1 MKMHTIHKSFTS
13 LVVGCLVM
21 FMVGCRPGV
30 PSEYIQP
37 SELEDMLYD
46 WHLADAMAGT
56 SGNDSLNIIKYHA
69 AVLEKYG
76 YTQAQFDSSLV
87 YYMRHTE
94 RLKTIYEHLAK
105 RFNDEASALGG
116 AGGDAFANVGLKGDT
131 ANVWH
136 GQTSMVLAPQKP
148 FNLYSFSLKTDS
160 SFHQGDQLM
169 LDFNS
174 DFIYQDGM
182 RDGVAMLSVTF
193 NNDSIASQTI
203 HISSAGHNTLTIY
216 DDNRLGIKA
225 VNGFFLL
232 NRSQSP
238 GENTTT
244 LKLMIIS
251 AVKLFRMHT
260 NKEKPTEKM
269 KTDSL
274 ARDSN
279 HQSQTPSPPADAM
292 IPERQPSTR

>member
-1 MKMHTIHKSFTS
+1 
-13 LVVGCLVM
+13 
-21 FMVGCRPGV
+21 
-30 PSEYIQP
+30 
-37 SELEDMLYD
+37 
-46 WHLADAMAGT
+46 
-56 SGNDSLNIIKYHA
+56 
-69 AVLEKYG
+69 
-76 YTQAQFDSSLV
+76 
-87 YYMRHTE
+87 
-94 RLKTIYEHLAK
+94 
-105 RFNDEASALGG
+105 
-116 AGGDAFANVGLKGDT
+116 
-131 ANVWH
+131 
-136 GQTSMVLAPQKP
+136 
-148 FNLYSFSLKTDS
+148 
-160 SFHQGDQLM
+160 M
-169 LDFNS
+169 LDFNT

-251 AVKLFRMHT
+251 AVKLFR
-260 NKEKPTEKM
+260 KEKPTEKM

-279 HQSQTPSPPADAM
+279 QQRQTPPPPADAM

>member
-13 LVVGCLVM
+13 LVLGCLVM
-21 FMVGCRPGV
+21 FIVGCRPSV

-116 AGGDAFANVGLKGDT
+116 AAGDAFANVGLKGDT

-160 SFHQGDQLM
+160 SFHKGDQLM
-169 LDFNS
+169 LDFN
-174 DFIYQDGM
+174 
-182 RDGVAMLSVTF
+182 
-193 NNDSIASQTI
+193 
-203 HISSAGHNTLTIY
+203 
-216 DDNRLGIKA
+216 
-225 VNGFFLL
+225 
-232 NRSQSP
+232 
-238 GENTTT
+238 
-244 LKLMIIS
+244 
-251 AVKLFRMHT
+251 
-260 NKEKPTEKM
+260 
-269 KTDSL
+269 TD
-274 ARDSN
+274 
-279 HQSQTPSPPADAM
+279 
-292 IPERQPSTR
+292 